1 MKEKTFK
8 SNVIYA
14 LTGRPCENCLQE
26 AEMAQVAE
34 EHEFRVNEKQEK
46 PDIFYLP
53 EIFLRVTSMVTRN
66 GESRN
71 G

>member
-53 EIFLRVTSMVTRN
+53 THSN
-66 GESRN
+66 
-71 G
+71 